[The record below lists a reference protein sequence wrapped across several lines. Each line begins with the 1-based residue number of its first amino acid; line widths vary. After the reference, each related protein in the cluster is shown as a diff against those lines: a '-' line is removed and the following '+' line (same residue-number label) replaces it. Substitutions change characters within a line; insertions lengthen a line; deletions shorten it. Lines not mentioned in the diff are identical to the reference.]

1 MDVPAS
7 QTDWI
12 PPAGIRNRRHETE
25 CLNAAITAINRGAG
39 VITVN
44 IHLEGIRVEKGTGK
58 VLHKHKTGKQVWRE
72 AEVRR
77 RLHLTPEYK
86 VKDMGGIAKLFRVGL
101 KPTKIR
107 FIFLIIFQ
115 SIYQFVLFTFNRTS

>member
-1 MDVPAS
+1 MQAHSKHVKHKEARIVTISTVLFAPKFCSLDVPAN

-12 PPAGIRNRRHETE
+12 PPAGFRNRRHETE

-39 VITVN
+39 VNTVN

-58 VLHKHKTGKQVWRE
+58 VLHKHSRVKKVWRE
-72 AEVRR
+72 AEVMI

-86 VKDMGGIAKLFRVGL
+86 VKAELPSFSGL
-101 KPTKIR
+101 
-107 FIFLIIFQ
+107 
-115 SIYQFVLFTFNRTS
+115 V